1 MQRERV
7 CPGKVSLLYRKGKKR
22 SGYGIGKAEIV
33 ERGVLAPTITEK
45 KTTYEL
51 LT

>member
-7 CPGKVSLLYRKGKKR
+7 CPGKVSLLYRKGRKR
-22 SGYGIGKAEIV
+22 SGYGTGKVELA
-33 ERGVLAPTITEK
+33 ERGVLAPTIAEK